1 MSHSRNFRVYFA
13 FVLLLV
19 SATVVILREH
29 RPSFL
34 RPNLHMYAYVSSA
47 DGTITTIDLARLQAV
62 NKLGVNLPML
72 PPATIADLR
81 EHTKRNEIWGAC
93 TNGNFIFVL
102 DTPSNQV
109 TRIPVG
115 AAPYSVDFSPLGDRV
130 YTVASGSD
138 QLIAVDTI
146 SRQVYGRAH
155 TNAEPVQARIT
166 PDAKNIVVVNR
177 RANTLSIHD
186 ARTLQFLSSVPVI
199 AQPDEVLI
207 TPDSSLAFVISRT
220 QTRLSVVD
228 LARSVL
234 ITNLELAGAP
244 TEMLLKPDGGEL
256 YVISPAAHGL
266 QIINTWTHEVVDTM
280 LLGSAPASAILSNDA
295 GRMYVA
301 DRASGRI
308 TPVDILNRRVA
319 KPLTVGASPSVM
331 RFAPSDPEEKPS
343 MLLVVDESSNDLAIL
358 RTRTDSLITV
368 IPIGSQPQRL
378 ALKTF

>member
-13 FVLLLV
+13 FLLLLV
-19 SATVVILREH
+19 SAIVVILREH

-34 RPNLHMYAYVSSA
+34 RPNLHMYAYVASDDS
-47 DGTITTIDLARLQAV
+47 TITTIDLARLQAV
-62 NKLGVNLPML
+62 NKLSMG
-72 PPATIADLR
+72 ASISDLR
-81 EHTKRNEIWGAC
+81 EHTKRNEVWGAS
-93 TNGNFIFVL
+93 TNGNYVFVL
-102 DTPSNQV
+102 DTPSNQI

-115 AAPYSVDFSPLGDRV
+115 PAPYSVEFSPSGDRV
-130 YTVASGSD
+130 YTTASASD
-138 QLIAVDTI
+138 QLVAIDTV

-155 TNAEPVQARIT
+155 TNAEPVQARVT

-177 RANTLSIHD
+177 RAGTLSIHD

-199 AQPDEVLI
+199 PQPDEVLI
-207 TPDSSLAFVISRT
+207 TPDSSLAFVMSRT

-228 LARSVL
+228 LTRSVL
-234 ITNLELAGAP
+234 ITNLELAGTPAQ
-244 TEMLLKPDGGEL
+244 MLLKPDGGEL

-266 QIINTWTHEVVDTM
+266 QAINTWTHEVADTM

-308 TPVDILNRRVA
+308 SPVDILNRRVA
-319 KPLTVGASPSVM
+319 KPITVGASPSAM
-331 RFAPSDPEEKPS
+331 RFAPSDPDEKPS

-358 RTRTDSLITV
+358 RTRTDSLITL